1 MRPGAVNRV
10 ILGAQVSRVGHCW
23 GMLQAVASLLACV
36 FYVLMTYDYDYTH
49 GVFEWVLTAVF
60 TADLLLYLYA
70 AEHR

>member
-1 MRPGAVNRV
+1 M
-10 ILGAQVSRVGHCW
+10 GHCW